1 MHDAAPSP
9 NPYRELVEKY
19 EALLELQRQPMMRA
33 RQPTLQDEL
42 TSDDFSSINTKD
54 TDDEQCRQ
62 TKTAQSDM
70 RPRKMCLRTPTDFS
84 EAETLSSGFSDE
96 TSNKSTQTEENFLCT
111 IADGDDKFSIYD
123 DAAIPIDARFRNR
136 PEYRELFKEIFAI
149 LKRAAENKDE
159 GEKLPL
165 LDDNDPCFKAPP
177 VTPAVE
183 ELPAFPDDTASVI
196 SSVVSEQSVAMSEC
210 ITKRERQSIISTVKK
225 HVQKNGQENKP
236 PPPLVGKVLP
246 DGRILTPL
254 KREPLEYL
262 AVSVN
267 VRKKNR
273 RRSRGTPLDRSESPI
288 VPSPPRVYFASGGK
302 KRRDYRSVPS
312 SSLASSS
319 VNVGEWNGNSMTIY
333 NKSMQSPSASSS
345 TMNTTFQSPLV
356 GKTPDFRRR
365 TSTASQDLHK
375 LRKLELSYAE
385 VLRRADTK
393 NMHRK

>member
-1 MHDAAPSP
+1 M
-9 NPYRELVEKY
+9 EVK
-19 EALLELQRQPMMRA
+19 RQPIRT

-42 TSDDFSSINTKD
+42 MSDDFSSINTKD
-54 TDDEQCRQ
+54 TDDEHCRQ
-62 TKTAQSDM
+62 MKAQNET

-123 DAAIPIDARFRNR
+123 DATMPIDSRFRNR

-165 LDDNDPCFKAPP
+165 LDDNNPCFKAPP
-177 VTPAVE
+177 VTPAAE
-183 ELPAFPDDTASVI
+183 ELPAFPDETESVI
-196 SSVVSEQSVAMSEC
+196 SSIVSEQSVAMSEC
-210 ITKRERQSIISTVKK
+210 ITRRERQSIISTVKK

-236 PPPLVGKVLP
+236 PIGKQVLP
-246 DGRILTPL
+246 DGRVLTPL

-273 RRSRGTPLDRSESPI
+273 RKSRGTPLDRSESPI
-288 VPSPPRVYFASGGK
+288 VPTPPRVYFASGK

-312 SSLASSS
+312 SSLAN
-319 VNVGEWNGNSMTIY
+319 VNIGEWNGNSMTIY
-333 NKSMQSPSASSS
+333 NKSMQSPSASS
-345 TMNTTFQSPLV
+345 MNSSVQSPQV
-356 GKTPDFRRR
+356 GKTPRRI
-365 TSTASQDLHK
+365 STASQDLYK

-385 VLRRADTK
+385 VLRRADTR
-393 NMHRK
+393 NMHKK